1 MLWWG
6 YVHEN
11 GTYQVKRF
19 FSRED
24 LDDARSSPFVDKVV
38 EPFDA
43 LNRED
48 ALKKLESGL
57 KQLY

>member
-11 GTYQVKRF
+11 GSYQVKRF
-19 FSRED
+19 FDRED
-24 LDDARSSPFVDKVV
+24 LEDAASSPFVDQVIQ
-38 EPFDA
+38 PFEA

-48 ALKKLESGL
+48 ALEKLKERV
-57 KQLY
+57 K

>member
-19 FSRED
+19 FDRED
-24 LDDARSSPFVDKVV
+24 LDDAQSSPFVDQVIQ
-38 EPFDA
+38 PFEA

-48 ALKKLESGL
+48 ALKKLEERVR
-57 KQLY
+57 

>member
-19 FSRED
+19 FDRED
-24 LDDARSSPFVDKVV
+24 LEDAASSPFVDQVIQ
-38 EPFDA
+38 PFEA

-48 ALKKLESGL
+48 ALEKL
-57 KQLY
+57 KDRVR